1 MVFPWTFHFCN
12 VHGITHQN
20 VVEFDWHC
28 TWWSHACRFFGRVF
42 FFPKRRCGR
51 IKNGC
56 VYGKKACDC
65 DFAILNFYCHRG
77 IPENC
82 FVEKSLSPRYC
93 LYCRPRTNRNDND
106 SNKDPLTAL
115 SYLKKWTIISTALD
129 FFRCTVDAN
138 VRSLFSE
145 QARISPH
152 NIDTLAS
159 R

>member
-1 MVFPWTFHFCN
+1 MDISLLQRSRHNAPECSWVWLTLHMVKSCMSLFW
-12 VHGITHQN
+12 
-20 VVEFDWHC
+20 E
-28 TWWSHACRFFGRVF
+28 SF